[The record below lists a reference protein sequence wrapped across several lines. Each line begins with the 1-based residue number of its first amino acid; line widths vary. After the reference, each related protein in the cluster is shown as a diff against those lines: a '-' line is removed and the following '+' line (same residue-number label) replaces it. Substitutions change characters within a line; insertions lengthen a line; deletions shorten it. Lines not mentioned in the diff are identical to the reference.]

1 MNHSTKNDL
10 SGSKVKLDYEA
21 LRTCAAVAV
30 GQMMNNIQED
40 IAIIRSVP
48 RCDSTAMYMA
58 AARIKDA
65 AGSLAI
71 AADTLAA
78 LDEGK
83 TRQTVEIVNKP
94 EIKSGK
100 K

>member
-40 IAIIRSVP
+40 IAIIRSIP
-48 RCDSTAMYMA
+48 QCDPVSMYMA

-83 TRQTVEIVNKP
+83 TRQTVEIVNKN
-94 EIKSGK
+94 EIKAGK
-100 K
+100 E

>member
-1 MNHSTKNDL
+1 MHITVFAGKRSR
-10 SGSKVKLDYEA
+10 SGTRHEPRASRHESVDAQMATGMLTRIDA
-21 LRTCAAVAV
+21 QTCA
-30 GQMMNNIQED
+30 E
-40 IAIIRSVP
+40 
-48 RCDSTAMYMA
+48 MYMA

-100 K
+100 E